1 MQALGLVDRGVGG
14 VDGEG
19 GGRDGGQVLDEGGVE
34 GLEFGRCADH
44 VPRLTLCIG
53 VGCVDVCACGCVGV
67 CACVE
72 RKTQ

>member
-1 MQALGLVDRGVGG
+1 VQALGLLDRGVGG

-44 VPRLTLCIG
+44 VPCLNLLIDEHYESYYPIATDCYS
-53 VGCVDVCACGCVGV
+53 
-67 CACVE
+67 
-72 RKTQ
+72 